1 MNHHILKQIIKSL
14 VKEQVFIKKT
24 QGTKG
29 IGPKLTLLLEARIDD
44 VKSKY
49 PEMANYIDMFSGQEY
64 QKYIFWI
71 AKQLK

>member
-14 VKEQVFIKKT
+14 VKEQYFIKKT

-44 VKSKY
+44 VKS
-49 PEMANYIDMFSGQEY
+49 NI
-64 QKYIFWI
+64 QKWPIISTCFLAKNTRNIFFGS
-71 AKQLK
+71 QSN